1 LSISRSALNAPVRNR
16 TDEEIEFGQKP
27 PISPDFENPAFR
39 PYCCPEADGTDQFQ
53 PPMSENK
60 QGKILIVDDN
70 EDLLKAAKMFLKR
83 HMVQVDIEKNPEA
96 IPALMSNDNYDVI
109 LLDMNFT
116 KDVSSGSE
124 GYFWLEKILQIDP
137 SAVVVL
143 ITAYGDVQMAVKA
156 IKAGATD
163 FVLKPWENEK
173 LLATLFSAMRL
184 RESRD
189 EIHTLRIKN
198 QEFNQVQNEKYSDI
212 IGSSPAMQKIF
223 QTIDRVAHT
232 DANVLILGEN
242 GTGKELIARAIHRN
256 SARKNESFVS
266 VDLGSITETLFESEL
281 FGHKKGAFT
290 DAKEDRPGRFEMANG
305 GTLFLDEI
313 GNLSMPLQAKLLTV
327 IQNRRV
333 SRVGANKETPV
344 DIRLIC
350 ATNMPLYD
358 MVKENR
364 FRQDLLYRINTIEI
378 EIPSLR
384 DRMEDIP
391 LLANHFLKQYSGK
404 YSKNTSKIS
413 EAAMARMHKHP
424 WPGNIR
430 ELQHSLER
438 AIILSNS
445 SVLQPE
451 DFNFTVGASKETDQ
465 NLSLDQYNLDE
476 VEKLLIR
483 KVLKKYNGNITQ
495 AASELGLTRSSLY
508 RRLEKHGL

>member
-1 LSISRSALNAPVRNR
+1 M
-16 TDEEIEFGQKP
+16 EQ
-27 PISPDFENPAFR
+27 
-39 PYCCPEADGTDQFQ
+39 
-53 PPMSENK
+53 K

-70 EDLLKAAKMFLKR
+70 EDLLKAAKMHLKR
-83 HMVQVDIEKNPEA
+83 HFAQVDVEKNPEA
-96 IPALMSNDNYDVI
+96 LPALMNNEDYDVI

-124 GYFWLEKILQIDP
+124 GYYWLERILQLDP

-143 ITAYGDVQMAVKA
+143 ITAYGDIQMAVKA

-173 LLATLFSAMRL
+173 LQATLYSAMRL

-189 EIHTLRIKN
+189 VIETLKIKN
-198 QEFNQVQNEKYSDI
+198 QEINQVLNDRYSEI
-212 IGSSPAMQKIF
+212 IGQSSAMQKIF
-223 QTIDRVAHT
+223 QTIDRVAKT

-242 GTGKELIARAIHRN
+242 GTGKEVIARAIHRN
-256 SARKNESFVS
+256 SSRKNENFAS

-281 FGHKKGAFT
+281 FGHKKGSFT
-290 DAKEDRPGRFEMANG
+290 DAKEDRAGRFELANN

-327 IQNRRV
+327 LQNRKV
-333 SRVGANKETPV
+333 SRVGSNKDTPI

-378 EIPSLR
+378 EIPALR
-384 DRMEDIP
+384 ERFEDIP
-391 LLANHFLKQYSGK
+391 LLANHFLKHYAAK
-404 YSKNTSKIS
+404 YDKPVTKIS
-413 EAAMARMHKHP
+413 EGAMSRMHKHP

-430 ELQHSLER
+430 ELQHAIER
-438 AIILSNS
+438 AIILSS
-445 SVLQPE
+445 SNVLQPE
-451 DFNFTVGASKETDQ
+451 DFNFTTASSTKEDGQ
-465 NLSLDQYNLDE
+465 LSLEQYNLEE

-508 RRLEKHGL
+508 RRLEKYGL

>member
-1 LSISRSALNAPVRNR
+1 MPFGIAFAHKR
-16 TDEEIEFGQKP
+16 TYMFKSDTT
-27 PISPDFENPAFR
+27 PA
-39 PYCCPEADGTDQFQ
+39 ELTMEQ
-53 PPMSENK
+53 K

-70 EDLLKAAKMFLKR
+70 EDLLKAAKMHLKR
-83 HMVQVDIEKNPEA
+83 HFAQVDIEKNPEA
-96 IPALMSNDNYDVI
+96 IPSLMHNEDYDVI

-124 GYFWLEKILQIDP
+124 GYYWLEKILQIDP

-143 ITAYGDVQMAVKA
+143 ITAYGDVQMAVRA

-173 LLATLFSAMRL
+173 LLATIYSSMRL

-189 EIHTLRIKN
+189 EIENLKIKN
-198 QEFNQVQNEKYSDI
+198 HEINQALNDRYSEI
-212 IGSSPAMQKIF
+212 IGQSPAMQRIF

-256 SARKNESFVS
+256 SARKQENFVS

-290 DAKEDRPGRFEMANG
+290 DAKEDRAGRFELANG

-327 IQNRRV
+327 IQNRKV
-333 SRVGANKETPV
+333 SRVGSNKDTNI

-350 ATNMPLYD
+350 ATNLPLYD

-378 EIPSLR
+378 EIPPLR
-384 DRMEDIP
+384 ERFEDIP
-391 LLANHFLKQYSGK
+391 LLTNHFLKHYSAK
-404 YSKNTSKIS
+404 YNKHITKLS
-413 EAAMARMHKHP
+413 EAAMTRMHKHT
-424 WPGNIR
+424 WPGNVR
-430 ELQHSLER
+430 ELQDAIER
-438 AIILSNS
+438 AVILSNS
-445 SVLQPE
+445 NVLQPE
-451 DFNFTVGASKETDQ
+451 DFNFSTSAGKEDGQ
-465 NLSLDQYNLDE
+465 LSLDQYNLEE

-495 AASELGLTRSSLY
+495 AATELGLTRSSLY
-508 RRLEKHGL
+508 RRLEKYGL